1 MSKFQIHHTEDF
13 ITLESE
19 KQAISVVGF
28 SLTKMEEG
36 VLTQLSRRMANYF
49 DSFGYSYVIQLAE
62 TSMKLYLIISAQN
75 VGEVIGKVSNFLE
88 KMQKIAPI
96 SPFLV
101 VSRIDHHNV
110 AEDLQINYLSP
121 LRKTS
126 ESRIIKIGERFMVF
140 SSIIFSDE
148 EPNYISQYFRDLLSF
163 KQCTL
168 NLSSRILKSGKNKTH
183 KHKKGILLTYTS
195 SFFDDC
201 IEYLQQ
207 LKTISFQYKEKM
219 NFSIRFHSLNE
230 IKRSKILFLLGLTNK
245 SDIQLSWD
253 TYFKIEKFIPSIRSS
268 SKKRVKPL
276 KSVRKREITRDS
288 RNRFRLFP
296 LLKSVKLPVF
306 LRRKTN
312 LDQENKEKPIILVT
326 SNQQEIKSKKVP
338 ELDSEEEEN
347 NQNLVF
353 PYGQIVSEKDMK
365 KLIKNIP
372 SPP

>member
-19 KQAISVVGF
+19 KQAISVIGF

-36 VLTQLSRRMANYF
+36 VLTQLSRRMSSYF
-49 DSFGYSYVIQLAE
+49 DSFGYSYVIQMAE

-75 VGEVIGKVSNFLE
+75 VGEVIDKVSNLLE
-88 KMQKIAPI
+88 KIQKIAPV

-101 VSRIDHHNV
+101 ISRINHHNF
-110 AEDLQINYLSP
+110 AEGLQESYFSP

-126 ESRIIKIGERFMVF
+126 ESRIIKIGEKYMVF

-148 EPNYISQYFRDLLSF
+148 EPNHISQYFHDLLSF
-163 KQCTL
+163 KQSNL
-168 NLSSRILKSGKNKTH
+168 NLSSRILKEGKNREN
-183 KHKKGILLTYTS
+183 KHKKGILLTYCTTT
-195 SFFDDC
+195 FDDC

-207 LKTISFQYKEKM
+207 LKIISLQYKDKM

-245 SDIQLSWD
+245 SDIQASWN
-253 TYFKIEKFIPSIRSS
+253 TYFKIEKFIPSIKSRQIKQ
-268 SKKRVKPL
+268 SKPM
-276 KSVRKREITRDS
+276 KSIRKREISHQNKYRI
-288 RNRFRLFP
+288 RLFP
-296 LLKSVKLPVF
+296 LLKSVKFPSFV
-306 LRRKTN
+306 RRKT
-312 LDQENKEKPIILVT
+312 KPD
-326 SNQQEIKSKKVP
+326 QEIKEKSIIVLASGQQQTINEKPASQNP
-338 ELDSEEEEN
+338 EEGTE
-347 NQNLVF
+347 QNPLF
-353 PYGQIVSEKDMK
+353 PYGQIVSEKEIK